1 MTAKDSEKHQKE
13 LADKMAVLAQKD
25 PMALK
30 KFQED
35 MFIYGEDVRKYGTD
49 LWYVLNPDG
58 TGYMRV
64 WDKYFELVWNDDM
77 IYYYDISGRHI
88 LSIGVGTIIGNK
100 GGIIQTRLFKDEL
113 NPAPPRPKELGGN

>member
-1 MTAKDSEKHQKE
+1 M
-13 LADKMAVLAQKD
+13 KD

-30 KFQED
+30 KFQESL
-35 MFIYGEDVRKYGTD
+35 FIYGEDVRKYGTD

-88 LSIGVGTIIGNK
+88 LSIGVGTILADK
-100 GGIIQTRLFKDEL
+100 GGIAQVRLFKDEL
-113 NPAPPRPKELGGN
+113 NPAPPRPKELGGK